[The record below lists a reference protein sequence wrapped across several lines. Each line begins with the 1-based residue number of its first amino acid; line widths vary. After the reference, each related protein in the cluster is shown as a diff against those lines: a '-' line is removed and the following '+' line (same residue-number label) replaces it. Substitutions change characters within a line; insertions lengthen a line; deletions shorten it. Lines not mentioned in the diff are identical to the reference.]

1 MNDMVNKDIVYTLKP
16 VKVHLDGDDCNIFYA
31 YLVGYGRLGFCE
43 QNSGGYE
50 HPHFT
55 KDEAMRVMRALN
67 NDFKHGIGD
76 GTWYEYLNEADVFV
90 EHYGGDDMDCVSPD
104 IFGMYEMGI
113 DMSWVLA

>member
-1 MNDMVNKDIVYTLKP
+1 MNDMMKNDMVYTLKP
-16 VKVHLDGDDCNIFYA
+16 VKVHLDGDDCNIFDA
-31 YLVGYGRLGFCE
+31 YLVGYGKHGFCE

-55 KDEAMRVMRALN
+55 KTEAMRVMRVLN
-67 NDFKHGIGD
+67 RDADNGIGD
-76 GTWYEYLNEADVFV
+76 GTRYEYLYEADAFI
-90 EHYGGDDMDCVSPD
+90 EKYDGDDMDCVSPD

>member
-1 MNDMVNKDIVYTLKP
+1 MNDMVKKDIVYTLKP
-16 VKVHLDGDDCNIFYA
+16 VKVHLDGDDCNIFDA

-90 EHYGGDDMDCVSPD
+90 EHYGGDDMECVSPD

>member
-1 MNDMVNKDIVYTLKP
+1 MSDMVYTLKP
-16 VKVHLDGDDCNIFYA
+16 VKVCLDGDDCNVFDA
-31 YLVGYGRLGFCE
+31 YLVGYGRRGFCE

-55 KDEAMRVMRALN
+55 KPEAMRVMRALN
-67 NDFKHGIGD
+67 RDADNGIGD
-76 GTWYEYLNEADVFV
+76 GTRYDYLFETDTFIENYDGDMMLV
-90 EHYGGDDMDCVSPD
+90 EPD

>member
-1 MNDMVNKDIVYTLKP
+1 MVTIAISLTLILSGMA
-16 VKVHLDGDDCNIFYA
+16 V
-31 YLVGYGRLGFCE
+31 LVSVSRIAGGF
-43 QNSGGYE
+43 E

-55 KDEAMRVMRALN
+55 KPEAMRVMRALN

-76 GTWYEYLNEADVFV
+76 GTWYEYLNEVDSFV
-90 EHYGGDDMDCVSPD
+90 EHYGGDAMDCVSPD